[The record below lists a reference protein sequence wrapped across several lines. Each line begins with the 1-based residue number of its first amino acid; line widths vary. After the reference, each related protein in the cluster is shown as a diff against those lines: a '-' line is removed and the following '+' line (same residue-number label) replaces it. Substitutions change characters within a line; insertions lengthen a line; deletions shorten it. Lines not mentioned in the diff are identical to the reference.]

1 MFFESMLPAESGADI
16 LIVCR
21 EGVTQGRLM
30 GNNKGWRKRRG
41 GGLAAWRTSKKVKTN
56 SVIASMK
63 LDLHVYYCALLL
75 VE

>member
-1 MFFESMLPAESGADI
+1 
-16 LIVCR
+16 
-21 EGVTQGRLM
+21 M